1 MLTPSFTSI
10 GRRVFGLCALFS
22 FALQAQ
28 SPELAGKSRRGKEL
42 MAAGRYADAVPV
54 YRELVQAV
62 PGNPGLLLNLGMAY
76 HMAGQDRDAIREFA
90 RVLKLQP
97 AAYPALMMS
106 AVSHMRLGEP
116 AAAIPLF
123 GRALAINPKE
133 AEARSMIA
141 DALLMTG
148 QTARAIPHLKIITA
162 ASPQNARAWYGLG
175 RAYEQVAQESYEKL
189 LKAAPNSPYTIAL
202 LGEARLRQGKL
213 NSAFALFKQ
222 AGDLP
227 GVHTGLAE
235 VYEKSGHSDWAATER
250 MREKSLPLPRA
261 TKPGTPEALFHTV
274 RTNNQLALNAFQKLS
289 ALPESAELHE
299 LLGEMYRNQGK
310 YMESMTAWDRARELA
325 PQDDTRLKREYAAT
339 VYLSRDYGWAMALLR
354 EAVEREPNAA
364 DLQFMLGDAL
374 LNQQETEQAV
384 EHLRKAVELDPAFLP
399 AHAALGRAYGQL
411 GKLAEAAP
419 HLEKALP
426 TDTDG
431 ALHYQLSRALQAAG
445 QTERAQ
451 KMLARYKELQA
462 EAQEPEP
469 PAITAP

>member
-1 MLTPSFTSI
+1 MSPFFTSI
-10 GRRVFGLCALFS
+10 GRRVLGLCAFFS
-22 FALQAQ
+22 LVLNSQ
-28 SPELAGKSRRGKEL
+28 SPDLAEKSRRAKEI

-62 PGNPGLLLNLGMAY
+62 PGNPGLLLNLGMAL
-76 HMAGQDRDAIREFA
+76 HMAGQDREAVTEFA

-97 AAYPALMMS
+97 KAYPGLMMS

-123 GRALAINPKE
+123 RRALAINPKE
-133 AEARSMIA
+133 SDARSMMA

-148 QTARAIPHLKIITA
+148 QTSEAIPHLKAITLA
-162 ASPQNARAWYGLG
+162 APHNPRAWYGLG
-175 RAYEQVAQESYEKL
+175 RAYEHLAQSAYERL

-250 MREKSLPLPRA
+250 MRERSVSVRLVV
-261 TKPGTPEALFHTV
+261 KPGTPEALFGTV
-274 RTNNQLALNAFQKLS
+274 RKNNQLALKAFQKLS

-310 YMESMTAWDRARELA
+310 YTESLTAWDRASELA
-325 PQDDTRLKREYAAT
+325 PQDAPRLRREYAVT
-339 VYLSRDYGWAMALLR
+339 MYLSRQYPSATALLKKAL
-354 EAVEREPNAA
+354 EHEPNAA
-364 DLQFMLGDAL
+364 DLHFMLGDVL
-374 LNQQETEQAV
+374 LSQQQLEQAV
-384 EHLRKAVELDPAFLP
+384 DHLQQAVGVDPALLP
-399 AHAALGRAYGQL
+399 AHAALGRAYIQL

-426 TDTDG
+426 TDSDG

-445 QTERAQ
+445 QTDKSRE
-451 KMLARYKELQA
+451 MLARFKELQA